1 MASRKTKTEKSVVAE
16 EVKKLSSIDKL
27 FFAEVEKIPAKDLFP
42 QYDFNSYNNT
52 IVKVKTEDKEIIV
65 NNSSEGYLLISNN
78 DIFPKLEE
86 GLKEMGKF
94 TVEREVRDYSSFF
107 VNYHFIDKERKIKID
122 GTNVELYPSIF
133 IQNSYNSRY
142 LFTIIPC
149 FYNKSNGVVLCLPI
163 DDSEEDMGFNVIL
176 SHCVGNSEMVEEALE
191 GIHDFLES
199 SEEIVEA
206 YEALLKFK
214 VNELDIDVT
223 VEKILRGAKSLISY
237 KDNIVE
243 YLKTQNLSDISMFDI
258 YNAIIFMAQP
268 ENNEKITSDPSARR
282 KTDEKI
288 LDYIFK
294 LVED

>member
-1 MASRKTKTEKSVVAE
+1 
-16 EVKKLSSIDKL
+16 
-27 FFAEVEKIPAKDLFP
+27 
-42 QYDFNSYNNT
+42 
-52 IVKVKTEDKEIIV
+52 
-65 NNSSEGYLLISNN
+65 
-78 DIFPKLEE
+78 
-86 GLKEMGKF
+86 
-94 TVEREVRDYSSFF
+94 
-107 VNYHFIDKERKIKID
+107 
-122 GTNVELYPSIF
+122 
-133 IQNSYNSRY
+133 
-142 LFTIIPC
+142 
-149 FYNKSNGVVLCLPI
+149 
-163 DDSEEDMGFNVIL
+163 
-176 SHCVGNSEMVEEALE
+176 MVEEALE

-214 VNELDIDVT
+214 VSELDIDIT

>member
-1 MASRKTKTEKSVVAE
+1 
-16 EVKKLSSIDKL
+16 
-27 FFAEVEKIPAKDLFP
+27 
-42 QYDFNSYNNT
+42 
-52 IVKVKTEDKEIIV
+52 
-65 NNSSEGYLLISNN
+65 
-78 DIFPKLEE
+78 
-86 GLKEMGKF
+86 
-94 TVEREVRDYSSFF
+94 
-107 VNYHFIDKERKIKID
+107 
-122 GTNVELYPSIF
+122 
-133 IQNSYNSRY
+133 
-142 LFTIIPC
+142 
-149 FYNKSNGVVLCLPI
+149 
-163 DDSEEDMGFNVIL
+163 MGFNVIL

-243 YLKTQNLSDISMFDI
+243 YLKTQNLSDITMFDI

-294 LVED
+294 LVEN

>member
-107 VNYHFIDKERKIKID
+107 VNYHFIDKERKIKIE

-133 IQNSYNSRY
+133 IQNSYNSR
-142 LFTIIPC
+142 
-149 FYNKSNGVVLCLPI
+149 
-163 DDSEEDMGFNVIL
+163 
-176 SHCVGNSEMVEEALE
+176 
-191 GIHDFLES
+191 
-199 SEEIVEA
+199 
-206 YEALLKFK
+206 
-214 VNELDIDVT
+214 
-223 VEKILRGAKSLISY
+223 
-237 KDNIVE
+237 
-243 YLKTQNLSDISMFDI
+243 
-258 YNAIIFMAQP
+258 
-268 ENNEKITSDPSARR
+268 
-282 KTDEKI
+282 
-288 LDYIFK
+288 
-294 LVED
+294 